1 MYMTL
6 WGNTNL
12 KTNLDAVRQVFI
24 PNSNGLLQNRV
35 VALTVY
41 ILRYTE
47 VQMYYVWASVLHT
60 FI

>member
-47 VQMYYVWASVLHT
+47 VQMYYV
-60 FI
+60 